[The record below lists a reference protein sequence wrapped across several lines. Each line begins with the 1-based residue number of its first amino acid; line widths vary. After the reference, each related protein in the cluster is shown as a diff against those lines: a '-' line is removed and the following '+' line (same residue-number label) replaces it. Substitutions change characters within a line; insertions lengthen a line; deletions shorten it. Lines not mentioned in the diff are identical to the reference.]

1 MNLQVSPD
9 PAPEE
14 VYFVR
19 SDQYSLVRQGVPAVD
34 VNSGYKAVD
43 PKIDGR
49 AMNEHWEA
57 VHYHQPSD
65 DMQQRPLDLDAA
77 AKCSQFDFRLG
88 YALAQKTERP
98 TWNAGDFFGQTFGK
112 TR

>member
-1 MNLQVSPD
+1 
-9 PAPEE
+9 
-14 VYFVR
+14 
-19 SDQYSLVRQGVPAVD
+19 
-34 VNSGYKAVD
+34 
-43 PKIDGR
+43 
-49 AMNEHWEA
+49 MNEHWEA

-65 DMQQRPLDLDAA
+65 DMQQQPLDLDAA

-98 TWNAGDFFGQTFGK
+98 TWNPGDFFGQTFGK